1 MKYTVTVKR
10 RGDFVREENG
20 EVVVGI
26 RSAPEKG
33 KANQEIIQKLA
44 KYFNVP
50 QTSVFIVSGATS
62 RKKIVLIEA

>member
-1 MKYTVTVKR
+1 MKWNVTVKR

-20 EVVVGI
+20 ELVVGV

-33 KANQEIIQKLA
+33 KANQEIIAKLA
-44 KYFNVP
+44 RHFKVP

-62 RKKIVLIEA
+62 RKKVILIES

>member
-1 MKYTVTVKR
+1 MKYNVTVKR

-20 EVVVGI
+20 ELVVGI

-33 KANQEIIQKLA
+33 KANQEIITKIAQHFK
-44 KYFNVP
+44 VP

-62 RKKIVLIEA
+62 RKKVILIAS